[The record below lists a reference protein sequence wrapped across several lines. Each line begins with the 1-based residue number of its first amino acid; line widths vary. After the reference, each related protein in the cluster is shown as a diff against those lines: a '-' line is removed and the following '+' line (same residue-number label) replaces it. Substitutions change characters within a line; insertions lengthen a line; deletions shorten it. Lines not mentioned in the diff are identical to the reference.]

1 MVKIGDEASEKEH
14 QLQGR
19 NDSVYWHDFFWARNA
34 RYRMAG
40 DGGWFS
46 YSLAIDK
53 KERNPYYLICR
64 YWGDEPDTHVFDIYV
79 DDKYLE
85 TVHLNRKLYL
95 TYVDD
100 VYKIPEAWTHNK
112 SHVNVSFRAK
122 EGKRA
127 GGLYELKITADPDY
141 R

>member
-1 MVKIGDEASEKEH
+1 
-14 QLQGR
+14 
-19 NDSVYWHDFFWARNA
+19 
-34 RYRMAG
+34 MA
-40 DGGWFS
+40 D
-46 YSLAIDK
+46 SLAIDK